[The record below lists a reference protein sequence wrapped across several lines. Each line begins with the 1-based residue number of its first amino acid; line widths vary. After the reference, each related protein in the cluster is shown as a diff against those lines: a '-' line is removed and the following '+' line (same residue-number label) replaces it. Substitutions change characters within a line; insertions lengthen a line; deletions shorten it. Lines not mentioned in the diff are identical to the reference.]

1 MKTNCIQIKIG
12 NEVIKFSGVDVDS
25 TSDLTLVLSKINND
39 IYKKELDLLYSKLD
53 QNINILEESDV
64 TRIADYKVGNTS
76 LFTLQSILL
85 NKGSKYGNSIT
96 DLINILDVI
105 GINSKNGNILITNTN
120 SPKLYLGKNRNLLE
134 LPENYEH
141 LEENMISGMTM
152 LFADNQLNNVRSKLY
167 NSIKIKYENYKAN
180 NLEND
185 FVKNLETL
193 PDELNKIKR
202 FFYSV
207 PNRNEQNFE
216 KDVEDSINSYN
227 PVIEINS
234 NFFYQKEENYLYDP
248 IHKSDEIKLE
258 EGIKVKLETLLKIIK
273 KTQDK
278 ISVEEMSM
286 TKKDNK
292 LFIDTLKE
300 ELIKLNPEAPIWKL
314 NNLNQLTSSQYYL
327 KWILDDAIKN
337 KNIEYEKI
345 YNFLLNKYFD
355 NEKDKWINLELT
367 KKIKEQYSSLNS
379 NVNISNFKFFDVAY
393 DNDVIFKPNNEIIF
407 KEWNFEQ
414 SSNIVGSDKFNRNER
429 IAHITYSFANNSSSQ
444 LQAEFDNL
452 KNTRVTTLTFPKN
465 IFDKDF
471 NKNKNNI
478 NILTT
483 LESALANG
491 FNVILPSNNW
501 TFNKTVYSRNEFME
515 VFFNT
520 LEDLQKNKYNDFKK
534 SIYKSFYNT
543 SKIKLEVNDKTKEI
557 ITNDSILINQDLN
570 RLVVITN
577 KTYKYNFKITEK
589 LLLTDAQFTE
599 IKNKKDENVIIHDYK
614 SKNKKSFYKLIITPI
629 ENKYNIESANIV
641 SDNFNGANLLYN
653 IIKDMKLKVYTYSN
667 AEKNAEKGYV
677 KDGDIYININ
687 NDKGLNSTTLI
698 HEMSHLLL
706 AGMKSLNK
714 DTYLS
719 LIDEVNKLIAEENN
733 LTKEEN
739 IINKEENI
747 INKWN
752 AIIKHPVY
760 KNLSKYDQI
769 EELLVKLFSETLS
782 NEINNV
788 TDNINFGD
796 IVSNM
801 FKIDAEL
808 TNSKIVNKT
817 IASLMVTYG
826 SNYNNL
832 FNTMFPMSDHLKE
845 LKLAEYKEMLIRDG
859 KLTEKC
865 D

>member
-96 DLINILDVI
+96 DLMNILDVI

-134 LPENYEH
+134 LPDNYEH

-180 NLEND
+180 NSESD

-248 IHKSDEIKLE
+248 IHKSDEIELKE
-258 EGIKVKLETLLKIIK
+258 ETKVKLGTLLEIIK

-300 ELIKLNPEAPIWKL
+300 ELIKLNPESFIWKL
-314 NNLNQLTSSQYYL
+314 DNLNKLNYSQYYL
-327 KWILDDAIKN
+327 KCILDNANKDKN
-337 KNIEYEKI
+337 VEYEKI
-345 YNFLLNKYFD
+345 YNFLLDKYFD

-379 NVNISNFKFFDVAY
+379 NVNISNFKFLDVAY

-407 KEWNFEQ
+407 KEWNYET
-414 SSNIVGSDKFNRNER
+414 SSNKVGDDKFDRNKR
-429 IAHITYSFANNSSSQ
+429 IAHITGVFAKNIVNNKN
-444 LQAEFDNL
+444 LQAEFDEL

-465 IFDKDF
+465 IF
-471 NKNKNNI
+471 NTVNN
-478 NILTT
+478 NVLTV

-491 FNVILPSNNW
+491 FNVVLPSNNW
-501 TFNKTVYSRNEFME
+501 TFGKKVYSRSEFMDK
-515 VFFNT
+515 FFTT
-520 LEDLQKNKYNDFKK
+520 LEELQENKYTDFKK

-543 SKIKLEVNDKTKEI
+543 SKIKLKVNDKTQEI
-557 ITNDSILINQDLN
+557 ITNDSTLINQDLN
-570 RLVVITN
+570 RLVVLSN
-577 KTYKYNFKITEK
+577 KTNEYNFKIIDKT
-589 LLLTDAQFTE
+589 LLTKSEFTE
-599 IKNKKDENVIIHDYK
+599 IKNKKDENVIIHTYGD
-614 SKNKKSFYKLIITPI
+614 KKSFYKLTITPI

-667 AEKNAEKGYV
+667 TEKDAEKGYV
-677 KDGDIYININ
+677 KDGDIYINIS

-719 LIDEVNKLIAEENN
+719 LIDEVNNLIAEENSD
-733 LTKEEN
+733 
-739 IINKEENI
+739 IID
-747 INKWN
+747 KWN
-752 AIIKHPVY
+752 AIINHPVY
-760 KNLSKYDQI
+760 ENLSKYDQI

-782 NEINNV
+782 NEINNI
-788 TDNINFGD
+788 TDNTNFGD
-796 IVSNM
+796 IVSKM
-801 FKIDAEL
+801 FKIDAKL

-817 IASLMVTYG
+817 IASLMATYN

>member
-25 TSDLTLVLSKINND
+25 TSDLTLVLNKINNN
-39 IYKKELDLLYSKLD
+39 IYEKELNLLNSTLNLTLN
-53 QNINILEESDV
+53 QNITVLEESDV

-96 DLINILDVI
+96 DLMNILDVI

-180 NLEND
+180 NSESD

-207 PNRNEQNFE
+207 PNRDEQNFE
-216 KDVEDSINSYN
+216 KDVKDSINSYK
-227 PVIEINS
+227 PTIEINS

-258 EGIKVKLETLLKIIK
+258 EGVKIKLETLLEIIE
-273 KTQDK
+273 KTQNK
-278 ISVEEMSM
+278 ISIEEMSM

-327 KWILDDAIKN
+327 KWILDEGIKN
-337 KNIEYEKI
+337 KNEEYEKI
-345 YNFLLNKYFD
+345 YNFLLDKYFD
-355 NEKDKWINLELT
+355 NEKNKWITLELT
-367 KKIKEQYSSLNS
+367 KKIKEHYSSLDP
-379 NVNISNFKFFDVAY
+379 NVKIPNFKFIDVAY
-393 DNDVIFKPNNEIIF
+393 DTEVIFKPNNEIIF

-414 SSNIVGSDKFNRNER
+414 SKNIVNSNKFNRNER
-429 IAHITYSFANNSSSQ
+429 VAHITQKIADNLSSSQ

-452 KNTRVTTLTFPKN
+452 KNTRVTTLTFPKG
-465 IFDKDF
+465 IF
-471 NKNKNNI
+471 NTYNI
-478 NILTT
+478 NILNA

-520 LEDLQKNKYNDFKK
+520 LEKLQENKYNDFKK

-589 LLLTDAQFTE
+589 LLLTDSEFTE

-667 AEKNAEKGYV
+667 AEENAEKGYV

-714 DTYLS
+714 DVYIN
-719 LIDEVNKLIAEENN
+719 LIDNINDLI
-733 LTKEEN
+733 KEEN
-739 IINKEENI
+739 KDIIDKWTTI
-747 INKWN
+747 IS
-752 AIIKHPVY
+752 HPAY

-769 EELLVKLFSETLS
+769 EELIVKLFSETLT
-782 NEINNV
+782 NEINNI
-788 TDNINFGD
+788 TDNMDFGN
-796 IVSNM
+796 IVSEM
-801 FKIDAEL
+801 FKLGDKL
-808 TNSKIVNKT
+808 DNSKIVNKT
-817 IASLMVTYG
+817 IASLMATYG

-832 FNTMFPMSDHLKE
+832 FNSMFPMSDHLNE
-845 LKLAEYKEMLIRDG
+845 LKLAEYKEMLIKEG
-859 KLTEKC
+859 KLTEQC

>member
-96 DLINILDVI
+96 DLMNILDVI

-134 LPENYEH
+134 LPDNYKY

-167 NSIKIKYENYKAN
+167 NSIKIKYENYKSN

-248 IHKSDEIKLE
+248 IHKSDEIELKE
-258 EGIKVKLETLLKIIK
+258 ETKVKLGTLLEIIK

-300 ELIKLNPEAPIWKL
+300 ELIKLNPEASIWKL
-314 NNLNQLTSSQYYL
+314 DNLNQLTSSQYYL
-327 KWILDDAIKN
+327 KWILDNANKDKN
-337 KNIEYEKI
+337 VEYEKI
-345 YNFLLNKYFD
+345 YNFLLDKYFD

-379 NVNISNFKFFDVAY
+379 NVNISNFKFLDVAY

-407 KEWNFEQ
+407 KEWNYET
-414 SSNIVGSDKFNRNER
+414 SSNKVGDDKFDRNKR
-429 IAHITYSFANNSSSQ
+429 IAHITGVFAKNIVNNKN
-444 LQAEFDNL
+444 LQAEFDEL

-465 IFDKDF
+465 IF
-471 NKNKNNI
+471 NTVNN
-478 NILTT
+478 NVLTV

-491 FNVILPSNNW
+491 FNVVLPSNNW
-501 TFNKTVYSRNEFME
+501 TFGKKVYSRSEFMDK
-515 VFFNT
+515 FFTT
-520 LEDLQKNKYNDFKK
+520 LEELQENKYTDFKK

-543 SKIKLEVNDKTKEI
+543 SKIKLKVNDKTQEI
-557 ITNDSILINQDLN
+557 ITNDSTLINQDLN
-570 RLVVITN
+570 RLVVLSN
-577 KTYKYNFKITEK
+577 KTNEYNFKIIDKT
-589 LLLTDAQFTE
+589 LLTKSEFTE
-599 IKNKKDENVIIHDYK
+599 IKNKKDENVIIHTYGD
-614 SKNKKSFYKLIITPI
+614 KKSFYKLTITPI

-667 AEKNAEKGYV
+667 TEENAEKGYV
-677 KDGDIYININ
+677 KDGDIYINIS

-719 LIDEVNKLIAEENN
+719 LIDEVNNLIAEENSD
-733 LTKEEN
+733 
-739 IINKEENI
+739 IID
-747 INKWN
+747 KWN
-752 AIIKHPVY
+752 AIINHPVY
-760 KNLSKYDQI
+760 ENLSKYDQI

-782 NEINNV
+782 NEINNI
-788 TDNINFGD
+788 TDNTNFGD
-796 IVSNM
+796 IVSKM
-801 FKIDAEL
+801 FKIDAKL
-808 TNSKIVNKT
+808 NNSKIVNKT
-817 IASLMVTYG
+817 IASLMATYN

>member
-25 TSDLTLVLSKINND
+25 TSDLTLVLNKINNN
-39 IYKKELDLLYSKLD
+39 IYKKELDLLNSKLNQD
-53 QNINILEESDV
+53 INILEESDV

-134 LPENYEH
+134 LPENYNY
-141 LEENMISGMTM
+141 LEENMLSGMTM

-180 NLEND
+180 NLESN
-185 FVKNLETL
+185 FIKNLETL
-193 PDELNKIKR
+193 PDEFNKIKR

-207 PNRNEQNFE
+207 PNRNEQKFE
-216 KDVEDSINSYN
+216 EDIENSINSYN
-227 PVIEINS
+227 PIIEINS

-248 IHKSDEIKLE
+248 THKSDEIELE
-258 EGIKVKLETLLKIIK
+258 KGIKVKLGTLLTIIE

-278 ISVEEMSM
+278 ISIEETSM
-286 TKKDNK
+286 TKKENE

-327 KWILDDAIKN
+327 KWILDTATKDKN
-337 KNIEYEKI
+337 VEYEEI

-355 NEKDKWINLELT
+355 NEKNKWITLELT
-367 KKIKEQYSSLNS
+367 KKIKEHYSSLNS
-379 NVNISNFKFFDVAY
+379 NVNISSFKFFDVAY
-393 DNDVIFKPNNEIIF
+393 DNDTIFKPNNEIIF
-407 KEWNFEQ
+407 KEWNYET
-414 SSNIVGSDKFNRNER
+414 SSNKVGDDKFDRNKR
-429 IAHITYSFANNSSSQ
+429 IAHITGVFAKNIVNNKN
-444 LQAEFDNL
+444 LQAKFDEL

-465 IFDKDF
+465 IF
-471 NKNKNNI
+471 NTVNN
-478 NILTT
+478 NVLTV

-491 FNVILPSNNW
+491 FNVVLPSNNW
-501 TFNKTVYSRNEFME
+501 TFGKKVYSRSEFMDK
-515 VFFNT
+515 FFTT
-520 LEDLQKNKYNDFKK
+520 LEELQENKYTDFKK

-543 SKIKLEVNDKTKEI
+543 SKIKLKVNDKTQEI
-557 ITNDSILINQDLN
+557 ITNDSTLINQDLN
-570 RLVVITN
+570 RLVVLSN
-577 KTYKYNFKITEK
+577 KTNEYNFKIIDKT
-589 LLLTDAQFTE
+589 LLTKSEFTE
-599 IKNKKDENVIIHDYK
+599 IKNKKDENVIIHTYGD
-614 SKNKKSFYKLIITPI
+614 KKSFYKLIITPI

-667 AEKNAEKGYV
+667 AEENAEKGYV
-677 KDGDIYININ
+677 KDGDIYINIS
-687 NDKGLNSTTLI
+687 NDEGLNSTTLI

-714 DTYLS
+714 NIYIE
-719 LIDEVNKLIAEENN
+719 LINNINDLINEKNED
-733 LTKEEN
+733 
-739 IINKEENI
+739 IIS
-747 INKWN
+747 KWN
-752 AIIKHPVY
+752 TIISHSAY

-769 EELLVKLFSETLS
+769 EELIVKLFSETLT
-782 NEINNV
+782 NEINNI
-788 TDNINFGD
+788 TDNMDFGN
-796 IVSNM
+796 IVSEM
-801 FKIDAEL
+801 FKLGDKL
-808 TNSKIVNKT
+808 DNSKIVNKT
-817 IASLMVTYG
+817 IASLMATYG

-832 FNTMFPMSDHLKE
+832 FNSMFPMSDHLNE

>member
-96 DLINILDVI
+96 DLMNILDVI

-134 LPENYEH
+134 LPDNYEH
-141 LEENMISGMTM
+141 LEEKMISGMTM

-167 NSIKIKYENYKAN
+167 NSIKIKYENYKSN

-248 IHKSDEIKLE
+248 IHKSDEIELKE
-258 EGIKVKLETLLKIIK
+258 ETKVKLGTLLEIIK

-300 ELIKLNPEAPIWKL
+300 ELIKLNPEASIWKL
-314 NNLNQLTSSQYYL
+314 DNLNQLTSSQYYL
-327 KWILDDAIKN
+327 KWILDNANKDKN
-337 KNIEYEKI
+337 VEYEKI
-345 YNFLLNKYFD
+345 YNFLLDKYFD

-379 NVNISNFKFFDVAY
+379 NVNISNFKFLDVAY

-407 KEWNFEQ
+407 KEWNYET
-414 SSNIVGSDKFNRNER
+414 SSNKVGDDKFDRNKR
-429 IAHITYSFANNSSSQ
+429 IAHITGVFAKNIVNNKN
-444 LQAEFDNL
+444 LQAEFDEL

-465 IFDKDF
+465 IF
-471 NKNKNNI
+471 NTVNN
-478 NILTT
+478 NVLTV

-491 FNVILPSNNW
+491 FNVVLPSNNW
-501 TFNKTVYSRNEFME
+501 TFGKKVYSRSEFMDK
-515 VFFNT
+515 FFTT
-520 LEDLQKNKYNDFKK
+520 LEELQENKYTDFKK

-543 SKIKLEVNDKTKEI
+543 SKIKLKVNDKTQEI
-557 ITNDSILINQDLN
+557 ITNDSTLINQDLN
-570 RLVVITN
+570 RLVVLSN
-577 KTYKYNFKITEK
+577 KTNEYNFKIIDKT
-589 LLLTDAQFTE
+589 LLTKSEFTE
-599 IKNKKDENVIIHDYK
+599 IKNKKDENVIIHTYGD
-614 SKNKKSFYKLIITPI
+614 KKSFYKLTITPI

-667 AEKNAEKGYV
+667 TEENAEKGYV
-677 KDGDIYININ
+677 KDGDIYINIS

-719 LIDEVNKLIAEENN
+719 LIDEVNNLIAEENSD
-733 LTKEEN
+733 
-739 IINKEENI
+739 IID
-747 INKWN
+747 KWN
-752 AIIKHPVY
+752 AIINHPVY
-760 KNLSKYDQI
+760 ENLSKYDQI

-782 NEINNV
+782 NEINNI
-788 TDNINFGD
+788 TDNTNFGD
-796 IVSNM
+796 IVSKM
-801 FKIDAEL
+801 FKIDAKL
-808 TNSKIVNKT
+808 NNSKIVNKT
-817 IASLMVTYG
+817 IASLMATYN

>member
-25 TSDLTLVLSKINND
+25 TSDLTLILSKINNN
-39 IYKKELDLLYSKLD
+39 IYRKELDLLNSTLNLTLN
-53 QNINILEESDV
+53 QNITVLEESDV

-96 DLINILDVI
+96 DLMNILDVI

-180 NLEND
+180 NLESD

-207 PNRNEQNFE
+207 PNRDEQNFE
-216 KDVEDSINSYN
+216 KDVKDSINSYK
-227 PVIEINS
+227 PTIEINS
-234 NFFYQKEENYLYDP
+234 NFFYQKEENYLYNP

-258 EGIKVKLETLLKIIK
+258 EGVKIKLETLLEIIE
-273 KTQDK
+273 KTQNK
-278 ISVEEMSM
+278 ISIEEMSM

-327 KWILDDAIKN
+327 KWILDEGIKN
-337 KNIEYEKI
+337 KNEEYEKI
-345 YNFLLNKYFD
+345 YNFLLDKYFD
-355 NEKDKWINLELT
+355 NEKDKWITLELT
-367 KKIKEQYSSLNS
+367 KKIKEHYSSLNS
-379 NVNISNFKFFDVAY
+379 NINISNFKFIDVAY
-393 DNDVIFKPNNEIIF
+393 DNEVIFKPNNEIIF

-414 SSNIVGSDKFNRNER
+414 SKNIVNSNKFNRNER
-429 IAHITYSFANNSSSQ
+429 VAHITQKIADNLSSSQ

-452 KNTRVTTLTFPKN
+452 KNTRVTTLTFPKG
-465 IFDKDF
+465 IF
-471 NKNKNNI
+471 NTYNI
-478 NILTT
+478 NILNT

-520 LEDLQKNKYNDFKK
+520 LEKLQENKYNDFKK

-589 LLLTDAQFTE
+589 LLLTDSEFTE

-714 DTYLS
+714 NIYIE
-719 LIDEVNKLIAEENN
+719 LINNINDLINEKNED
-733 LTKEEN
+733 
-739 IINKEENI
+739 IIS
-747 INKWN
+747 KWN
-752 AIIKHPVY
+752 TIISHSAY

-769 EELLVKLFSETLS
+769 EELIVKLFSETLT
-782 NEINNV
+782 NEINNI
-788 TDNINFGD
+788 TDNMDFGN
-796 IVSNM
+796 IVSEM
-801 FKIDAEL
+801 FKLGDKL
-808 TNSKIVNKT
+808 DNSKIVNKT
-817 IASLMVTYG
+817 IASLMATYG

-832 FNTMFPMSDHLKE
+832 FNSMFPMSDHLNE
-845 LKLAEYKEMLIRDG
+845 LKLAEYKEMLIKEG
-859 KLTEKC
+859 KLTEQC

>member
-25 TSDLTLVLSKINND
+25 TSDLTLVLSKINNN
-39 IYKKELDLLYSKLD
+39 IYKKELDSLNLKLN
-53 QNINILEESDV
+53 QNITVLEESDV

-96 DLINILDVI
+96 DLMSILDVI

-134 LPENYEH
+134 LPDNYER

-180 NLEND
+180 NLESD

-207 PNRNEQNFE
+207 PNRDEQNFE

-227 PVIEINS
+227 PIIEINS

-248 IHKSDEIKLE
+248 IHKSDEIELKE
-258 EGIKVKLETLLKIIK
+258 ETKVKLGTLLEIIE
-273 KTQDK
+273 KTQNK
-278 ISVEEMSM
+278 ISIEETSM

-327 KWILDDAIKN
+327 KWILDNATKDKN
-337 KNIEYEKI
+337 AEYEKI
-345 YNFLLNKYFD
+345 YNFLLSKYFD

-367 KKIKEQYSSLNS
+367 KKIKEQYLNS
-379 NVNISNFKFFDVAY
+379 NVNISNFKFVDVAY
-393 DNDVIFKPNNEIIF
+393 DNEVIFKPNNEIIF

-414 SSNIVGSDKFNRNER
+414 STNIVNSDKFNSNQRV
-429 IAHITYSFANNSSSQ
+429 AHITQKIADNLSSSQ

-452 KNTRVTTLTFPKN
+452 KNTRVTTLTFPKG
-465 IFDKDF
+465 IF
-471 NKNKNNI
+471 NTYNI
-478 NILTT
+478 NILNA

-520 LEDLQKNKYNDFKK
+520 LEKLQKNKYNDFKK

-589 LLLTDAQFTE
+589 LLLTDDQFTE

-817 IASLMVTYG
+817 IASLMATYN

>member
-25 TSDLTLVLSKINND
+25 TSDLTLVLSKINNN
-39 IYKKELDLLYSKLD
+39 IYKKELDSLNLKLN
-53 QNINILEESDV
+53 QNITVLEESDV

-96 DLINILDVI
+96 DLMSILDVI

-134 LPENYEH
+134 LPDNYEH

-180 NLEND
+180 NLESN
-185 FVKNLETL
+185 FVKNLEKL

-207 PNRNEQNFE
+207 PNRDEQNFE

-227 PVIEINS
+227 PIIEINS
-234 NFFYQKEENYLYDP
+234 NFFYQKEESYLYDP
-248 IHKSDEIKLE
+248 AHKLDEIELKE
-258 EGIKVKLETLLKIIK
+258 ETKVKLGTLLEIIE
-273 KTQDK
+273 KTQNK
-278 ISVEEMSM
+278 ISIEETSM

-327 KWILDDAIKN
+327 KWILDDGIEN
-337 KNIEYEKI
+337 KNAEYEKI
-345 YNFLLNKYFD
+345 YNFLLSKYFD

-367 KKIKEQYSSLNS
+367 KKIKEQYLNS
-379 NVNISNFKFFDVAY
+379 NVNISNFKFVDVAY

-414 SSNIVGSDKFNRNER
+414 SKNIVNSNKFNRNER
-429 IAHITYSFANNSSSQ
+429 VAHITQKIADNLSSSQ

-452 KNTRVTTLTFPKN
+452 KNTRVTTLTFPKG
-465 IFDKDF
+465 IF
-471 NKNKNNI
+471 NTYNL
-478 NILTT
+478 NILNA

-520 LEDLQKNKYNDFKK
+520 LEKLQKNKYNDFKK

-589 LLLTDAQFTE
+589 LLLTDDQFTE

-788 TDNINFGD
+788 TDDINFGD
-796 IVSNM
+796 IVSNI
-801 FKIDAEL
+801 FKIDTEL

-817 IASLMVTYG
+817 IASLMATYN

>member
-12 NEVIKFSGVDVDS
+12 NEVIKFSGVEVDS
-25 TSDLTLVLSKINND
+25 TSGLTSVLSKINNN
-39 IYKKELDLLYSKLD
+39 IYEKELNSLSSKLK
-53 QNINILEESDV
+53 QNINILEESDI

-85 NKGSKYGNSIT
+85 NKGSKYSKLIT
-96 DLINILDVI
+96 DLMNILNVI
-105 GINSKNGNILITNTN
+105 GINSKNGNILVTNTD

-141 LEENMISGMTM
+141 LEKHMLSGMTM

-180 NLEND
+180 NLESD

-207 PNRNEQNFE
+207 QNRDEQKFE
-216 KDVEDSINSYN
+216 EDIENSIKSYD

-248 IHKSDEIKLE
+248 THKLDEIKLE
-258 EGIKVKLETLLKIIK
+258 EGIKVKLGTLLDIIEETQNKIPIEETSMGK
-273 KTQDK
+273 ENNK
-278 ISVEEMSM
+278 IFI
-286 TKKDNK
+286 NK
-292 LFIDTLKE
+292 LKE
-300 ELIKLNPEAPIWKL
+300 ELTNLYSKDPNAPLWKL
-314 NNLNQLTSSQYYL
+314 NNLKQLNSFQYYL
-327 KWILDDAIKN
+327 KWISDYATKN
-337 KNIEYEKI
+337 KDTEYESI
-345 YNFLLNKYFD
+345 YNFLLTKYFD
-355 NEKDKWINLELT
+355 NETGINLELT
-367 KKIKEQYSSLNS
+367 KKIKETYSSLDP
-379 NVNISNFKFFDVAY
+379 NIKIPNFEFVDVAY
-393 DNDVIFKPNNEIIF
+393 DNNVIFKPNNEIIF
-407 KEWNFEQ
+407 KEWNYET
-414 SSNIVGSDKFNRNER
+414 SSNKVGDDKFDRNKR
-429 IAHITYSFANNSSSQ
+429 IAHITGVFAKNIVNNKN
-444 LQAEFDNL
+444 LQAEFDEL

-465 IFDKDF
+465 IF
-471 NKNKNNI
+471 NTVNN
-478 NILTT
+478 NVLTV

-501 TFNKTVYSRNEFME
+501 IFNKKVYSRNEFMK
-515 VFFNT
+515 VFFTT
-520 LEDLQKNKYNDFKK
+520 LEELQKNKYDDFKK

-543 SKIKLEVNDKTKEI
+543 SRIKLTVTNKTEEI
-557 ITNDSILINQDLN
+557 ITNEPALINYDLN
-570 RLVVITN
+570 RLVVLSN
-577 KTYKYNFKITEK
+577 KPNDYNFKITNK
-589 LLLTDAQFTE
+589 TLLVKPDFKE
-599 IKNKKDENVIIHDYK
+599 IKNEKGEKVIIHEYK
-614 SKNKKSFYKLIITPI
+614 SKNKKPFYKLTIEPV
-629 ENKYNIESANIV
+629 ENKYKIESANIV
-641 SDNFNGANLLYN
+641 SDNFNGANLLN
-653 IIKDMKLKVYTYSN
+653 NVIRDMKLKVYTYTN
-667 AEKNAEKGYV
+667 EEENAEKGYV

-687 NDKGLNSTTLI
+687 KDTGLNSTTLI

-714 DTYLS
+714 DTYLL
-719 LIDEVNKLIAEENN
+719 LIDEVNNLIAEENN

-747 INKWN
+747 INTWN
-752 AIIKHPVY
+752 AIINHPVY

-769 EELLVKLFSETLS
+769 EELLVKLFSKTLS

-796 IVSNM
+796 IVSKM
-801 FKIDAEL
+801 FKIDAKL
-808 TNSKIVNKT
+808 TNSKIVKKT

-832 FNTMFPMSDHLKE
+832 FNSMFPMSDHLNE
-845 LKLAEYKEMLIRDG
+845 LKLAEYKEMLIEKG
-859 KLTEKC
+859 KLTEQC

>member
-25 TSDLTLVLSKINND
+25 TSDLTLVLSKINNN
-39 IYKKELDLLYSKLD
+39 IYKKELDSLNLKLN
-53 QNINILEESDV
+53 QNITVLEESDV

-96 DLINILDVI
+96 DLMSILDVI

-134 LPENYEH
+134 LPDNYEH

-180 NLEND
+180 NLESD

-207 PNRNEQNFE
+207 PNRDEQNFE

-227 PVIEINS
+227 PIIEINS
-234 NFFYQKEENYLYDP
+234 NFFYQKEESYLYDP
-248 IHKSDEIKLE
+248 AHKLDEIELKE
-258 EGIKVKLETLLKIIK
+258 ETKVKLGTLLEIIE
-273 KTQDK
+273 KTQNK
-278 ISVEEMSM
+278 ISIEETSM

-327 KWILDDAIKN
+327 KWILDDGIEN
-337 KNIEYEKI
+337 KNAEYEKI
-345 YNFLLNKYFD
+345 YNFLLSKYFD

-367 KKIKEQYSSLNS
+367 KKIKEQYLNS
-379 NVNISNFKFFDVAY
+379 NVNISNFKFVDVAY

-414 SSNIVGSDKFNRNER
+414 SKNIVNSNKFNRNER
-429 IAHITYSFANNSSSQ
+429 VAHITQKIADNLSSSQ

-452 KNTRVTTLTFPKN
+452 KNTRVTTLTFPKG
-465 IFDKDF
+465 IF
-471 NKNKNNI
+471 NTYNL
-478 NILTT
+478 NILNA

-520 LEDLQKNKYNDFKK
+520 LEKLQKNKYNDFKK

-589 LLLTDAQFTE
+589 LLLTDDQFTE

-788 TDNINFGD
+788 TDDINFGD
-796 IVSNM
+796 IVSNI
-801 FKIDAEL
+801 FKIDTEL

-817 IASLMVTYG
+817 IASLMATYN